1 MHKIYCVHLD
11 NMSIDIIL
19 GTVYNNLNIKQNNPS
34 TLNQITT
41 QSKRKAGNNMTRLE
55 ELEKV
60 LEAVC
65 GQYEND
71 CSKCPKKSEC
81 EEYSHICQSGE

>member
-1 MHKIYCVHLD
+1 M
-11 NMSIDIIL
+11 N
-19 GTVYNNLNIKQNNPS
+19 YNNLNIKQNNPS

-60 LEAVC
+60 LETVC
-65 GQYEND
+65 KQYEND

-81 EEYSHICQSGE
+81 EEYSHICQS